1 MKLAAGPFAG
11 TIVLVSTTAFSQST
25 PTVTARVAE
34 PTGDESTD
42 PYALPDAPAPPTLP
56 DLTHRA
62 LAGSME
68 SVFASIRGNTRPDG
82 SEPGRSFGWTERLE
96 VEQAVSI
103 RRWYVG
109 VSEQFALGKAD
120 DGNFLPVAGNPEIW
134 GRALWAS
141 QAGLAYGGGMGVVL
155 PAVHH
160 GTDGTQVAEA
170 IRAIRPWDYVDFV
183 NDDFIF
189 RPFIDVRDIDGK
201 VMLQL
206 RQGIDWDRYNSSLT
220 SRTTFYVGYR
230 PADLFGL
237 GLEAWEV
244 YLIQAP
250 LRKDD
255 GHAAYAVSPSIR
267 FMTRVLQPAVSFLVP
282 IDRTLFGAIDDFWA
296 VRLSVQA
303 VLEQK

>member
-1 MKLAAGPFAG
+1 MKLSLCTVAIGMAALPSAALRAIDC
-11 TIVLVSTTAFSQST
+11 TRSRSN
-25 PTVTARVAE
+25 
-34 PTGDESTD
+34 DDSTD

-68 SVFASIRGNTRPDG
+68 SGFASIRGNTQPDG
-82 SEPGRSFGWTERLE
+82 TPPWALLRLD
-96 VEQAVSI
+96 
-103 RRWYVG
+103 RTTR
-109 VSEQFALGKAD
+109 
-120 DGNFLPVAGNPEIW
+120 
-134 GRALWAS
+134 GRASRRHSTMVRRSQRTAGSRKSKGRQFLDGGGQPRGVGARARAS
-141 QAGLAYGGGMGVVL
+141 QAGLAYGGGLGVVL

-160 GTDGTQVAEA
+160 GTEGTDVAEA

-201 VMLQL
+201 VILQL

-220 SRTTFYVGYR
+220 SRTTFYIGYR
-230 PADLFGL
+230 PNELIGL

-255 GHAAYAVSPSIR
+255 GSAAYAVSPSIR
-267 FMTRVLQPAVSFLVP
+267 FMTRLLQPAVSFLVP
-282 IDRTLFGAIDDFWA
+282 IDRTLFGALDNFWA
-296 VRLSVQA
+296 IRLSIQA
-303 VLEQK
+303 VFERR